1 MSAIHHGKSVCSLAA
16 LLVVCGCGAAVPH
29 ELVDA
34 RGAVSR
40 VSAGPT
46 AATNPAGLHTA
57 KQTLAAAEHYYDE
70 EGDTQDTR
78 DLAYTAERRAQTAEV
93 RGRALAW
100 SMEAERAEKE
110 RREAEAARLN
120 ATSQE
125 LAEAKN
131 QLKTQEQQLADE
143 RARRADAEKRASE
156 AAEML
161 AKFATVKQESRGM
174 VITLSGNVLFE
185 TNKSKLFTNAEV
197 KLNEVA
203 KALTQQDPDSQII
216 VEGHADSQGDDQHNL
231 ELSQARAESVREYL
245 VAQGIAADRIVA
257 KGYGETRPVADNKS
271 AEGRANNR
279 RVEIIVQGASAA
291 GTQPAADVPTSQ
303 PLGQSNA
310 ASQSTTA
317 AQAGSA
323 TQTSPAQ
330 SSSATKPTANGQ
342 TTPAAAK
349 PTAPPS
355 AIK

>member
-1 MSAIHHGKSVCSLAA
+1 MRSINHVKSACGVAA
-16 LLVVCGCGAAVPH
+16 LLILGGCGAAVPR

-46 AATNPAGLHTA
+46 ATTNPAGLHTA
-57 KQTLAAAEHYYDE
+57 KQTLVAAEHYYDE
-70 EGDTQDTR
+70 EGNTQDTR

-100 SMEAERAEKE
+100 SMEAERAEKDM
-110 RREAEAARLN
+110 REAEAARLT

-125 LAEAKN
+125 LAQAKN
-131 QLKTQEQQLADE
+131 QLQTQEQQLADE
-143 RARRADAEKRASE
+143 RARRAEAEKRAAE
-156 AAEML
+156 AAELL

-185 TNKSKLFTNAEV
+185 TNKSKLFPNAEV
-197 KLNEVA
+197 KLSEVA
-203 KALTQQDPDSQII
+203 KALTQQDPDSQIV

-231 ELSQARAESVREYL
+231 ELSQARAEAVREYL

-257 KGYGETRPVADNKS
+257 KGYGETRPIADNKS

-279 RVEIIVQGASAA
+279 RVEIVVQGSSGGGA
-291 GTQPAADVPTSQ
+291 QPAAGAP
-303 PLGQSNA
+303 
-310 ASQSTTA
+310 A
-317 AQAGSA
+317 AQ
-323 TQTSPAQ
+323 P
-330 SSSATKPTANGQ
+330 SSAAPA
-342 TTPAAAK
+342 TPAAAK
-349 PTAPPS
+349 PNAPPS